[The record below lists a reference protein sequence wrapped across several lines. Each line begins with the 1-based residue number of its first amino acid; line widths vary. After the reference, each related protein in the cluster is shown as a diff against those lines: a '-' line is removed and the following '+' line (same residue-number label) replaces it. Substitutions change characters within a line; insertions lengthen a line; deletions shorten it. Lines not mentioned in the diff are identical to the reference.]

1 MNRIVVI
8 SDTHARSIDVM
19 PRELLAEL
27 AAADLVVHCGD
38 YISIALL
45 KELRQLAKSFIGV
58 CGNMDPKEI
67 RDELPDKTVFEVG
80 AKRVGVIHP
89 LWGGPPWGIEGD
101 IAREFEAVDI
111 ILFGHT
117 HDVCHETIGS
127 VVFLNP
133 GQAYPSFR
141 TPASAG
147 ILAVEGEGITVE
159 LKTFQ

>member
-1 MNRIVVI
+1 VNRIVVI

-19 PRELLAEL
+19 PRGLLAEL

-38 YISIALL
+38 YVSIALL
-45 KELRQLAKSFIGV
+45 RELRQLARSFIGV

-67 RDELPDKTVFEVG
+67 RDELPDKTVFEVEG
-80 AKRVGVIHP
+80 RRIGVIHP
-89 LWGGPPWGIEGD
+89 LWGGPPWGIRED
-101 IAREFEAVDI
+101 ISREFEGVDV

-117 HDVCHETIGS
+117 HDICHETIGS

-147 ILAVEGEGITVE
+147 ILAIEGEGITVE
-159 LKTFQ
+159 LKTFT